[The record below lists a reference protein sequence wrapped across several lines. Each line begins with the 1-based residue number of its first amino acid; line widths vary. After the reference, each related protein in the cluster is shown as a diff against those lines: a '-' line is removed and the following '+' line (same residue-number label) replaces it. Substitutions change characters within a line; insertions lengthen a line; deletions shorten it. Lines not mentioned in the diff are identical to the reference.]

1 MVLLFA
7 ACGALPKT
15 SERPSLG
22 LRYRAENPEAWDGDS
37 TQMLRA
43 TLAGAPVVVDFT
55 STESRL
61 VLTVDNPTKQLLHV
75 RIGAQSGSSRDA
87 AIGEVRMQR
96 SGGGRLEGATGYA
109 PFLANSLVSVEP
121 ECRAVFYVDA
131 PLGREPSIGEY
142 AGLHVQVGAPGAK
155 PERRLLPIVVAPP
168 TRSSMR

>member
-61 VLTVDNPTKQLLHV
+61 VLTFDNPTKQLLHV

-96 SGGGRLEGATGYA
+96 RGGGRLEGATGYA

-142 AGLHVQVGAPGAK
+142 AVLHVQVGAPGVK
-155 PERRLLPIVVAPP
+155 PERRLLPIVVASPA
-168 TRSSMR
+168 RRSMR